1 MEYVEGLTFQDLAGE
16 FTYLDTKGKEY
27 SRERGMT
34 LDHVFNQYAKPFP
47 LFTQHSR
54 THHITLTTTR
64 SGTHHRGQVSA
75 GITQLAGGMY
85 SHLQVR

>member
-34 LDHVFNQYAKPFP
+34 LDHVFNQYGNLSP
-47 LFTQHSR
+47 LFINTCALTASLSLTLSR
-54 THHITLTTTR
+54 
-64 SGTHHRGQVSA
+64 G
-75 GITQLAGGMY
+75 Y
-85 SHLQVR
+85 P